1 MSETPKN
8 ELMDKIKSEFSH
20 LAGYIEMAKAGVES
34 LEGAVRAGNEKFPEA
49 SGHLNM
55 VTNELENAANSIMT
69 IVEGLMEE
77 QDKSASLLKAL
88 SGLTGRLPEGDR
100 ADAVS
105 IINELSSINSRAKT
119 GMTDMFA
126 SLSFHDLSG
135 QKLKKV
141 IAALAA
147 VEGKLRGLADSF
159 GFKDVARAPGGR
171 PASGQ
176 AGYSQSAVDELI
188 KGLGAKGPS

>member
-1 MSETPKN
+1 MSETANN

-77 QDKSASLLKAL
+77 QDKTATFLKAL
-88 SGLTGRLPEGDR
+88 SVLTGRLPEGDR
-100 ADAVS
+100 AEATS

-141 IAALAA
+141 VAALAA
-147 VEGKLRGLADSF
+147 VEGKLHGLADSF
-159 GFKDVARAPGGR
+159 GFKDAARGSGGR
-171 PASGQ
+171 PVSGQ
-176 AGYSQSAVDELI
+176 ACYSQSAVDELI
-188 KGLGAKGPS
+188 KGLDGKGPS

>member
-1 MSETPKN
+1 MSETAKN
-8 ELMDKIKSEFSH
+8 ELMEKIKSEFSH
-20 LAGYIEMAKAGVES
+20 LAGYIEMAKAGVEN

-55 VTNELENAANSIMT
+55 VTSELENAANSIMT

-77 QDKSASLLKAL
+77 QDRTATLLKAL
-88 SGLTGRLPEGDR
+88 SGLTGGLAEGDR

-141 IAALAA
+141 VAALAA
-147 VEGKLRGLADSF
+147 VEGKLHGLAESF
-159 GFKDVARAPGGR
+159 GFKDVARAR

>member
-1 MSETPKN
+1 MSETANN
-8 ELMDKIKSEFSH
+8 ELMEKIKSEFSH

-49 SGHLNM
+49 SGHLNT
-55 VTNELENAANSIMT
+55 VTSELENAANSIMT

-77 QDKSASLLKAL
+77 QDRTAALLKTL
-88 SGLTGRLPEGDR
+88 SGLADRFAEGGRAE
-100 ADAVS
+100 ATS
-105 IINELSSINSRAKT
+105 IIDELSSINSRAKA

-147 VEGKLRGLADSF
+147 VEGKLHGLADSF
-159 GFKDVARAPGGR
+159 GFKDAASGSGGR

-176 AGYSQSAVDELI
+176 AAYSQSAVDELI
-188 KGLGAKGPS
+188 KGLGAKEPS